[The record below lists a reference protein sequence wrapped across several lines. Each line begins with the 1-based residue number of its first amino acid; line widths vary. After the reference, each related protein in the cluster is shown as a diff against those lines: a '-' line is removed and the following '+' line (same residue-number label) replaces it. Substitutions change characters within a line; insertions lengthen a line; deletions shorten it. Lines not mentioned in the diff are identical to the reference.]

1 MGAGEIPPPTSF
13 GVFPMLL
20 EMHESVSIL
29 LGIAVLVVNFYV
41 YFKLTK

>member
-1 MGAGEIPPPTSF
+1 
-13 GVFPMLL
+13 MLL

-29 LGIAVLVVNFYV
+29 LGIAVLVANFYV